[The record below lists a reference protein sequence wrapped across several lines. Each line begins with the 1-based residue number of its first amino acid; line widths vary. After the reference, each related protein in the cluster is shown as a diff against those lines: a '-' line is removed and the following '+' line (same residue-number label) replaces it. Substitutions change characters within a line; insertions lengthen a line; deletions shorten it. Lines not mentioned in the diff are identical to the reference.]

1 MSSADSMIVVV
12 NNGAAT
18 TENIKELIEFMDTPE
33 VCSANPREWR
43 TAVGDRRVEA
53 VFVGP
58 DLDDG
63 EVRSL
68 VGDIGELD
76 PNIPIVMLSER
87 EAE

>member
-1 MSSADSMIVVV
+1 MNSADSLIVVV
-12 NNGAAT
+12 NNGAT
-18 TENIKELIEFMDTPE
+18 TTDNLKELIEFMDTPE
-33 VCSANPREWR
+33 VCSASPREWR
-43 TAVGDRRVEA
+43 KAIGDRRVEA

-76 PNIPIVMLSER
+76 PNIPIVMLSEI
-87 EAE
+87 EPE

>member
-33 VCSANPREWR
+33 VCSAKPREWR

>member
-1 MSSADSMIVVV
+1 MSSIESMIVVV

-18 TENIKELIEFMDTPE
+18 TDNLKELIEFMDTPQ
-33 VCSANPREWR
+33 VCSAKPHEWR
-43 TAVGDRRVEA
+43 ELVGDRRIEA

-63 EVRSL
+63 EVRTL

-76 PNIPIVMLSER
+76 PNIPIVMLSEAAS
-87 EAE
+87 E